1 MTGEVEAGGGSR
13 TEVLAALRRT
23 LETDFDLAG
32 ADLGPEAHLVDDLD
46 LDSLDV
52 VALGHEIQ
60 GATGVTLANEDFR
73 DVATLGDLAALVAAR
88 LDEAGA

>member
-1 MTGEVEAGGGSR
+1 MIGGVEPEAGSR
-13 TEVLAALRRT
+13 TAVFAALKQT

-32 ADLGPEAHLVDDLD
+32 ADLTPEAHLVDDLD

-73 DVATLGDLAALVAAR
+73 AVATLGDLVSLVASR
-88 LDEAGA
+88 LDAAGD